1 MVFIGD
7 VSNQELSEKLGEKL
21 GLSVIYPDI
30 HIFPD
35 GEQRIYIQESLGGED
50 AIVLKSLTP
59 PVDSNFMQLLLELN
73 ALRESSSGMVT
84 VVIPYLGYQRADH
97 TFRVGE
103 AASLR
108 VVIDSLE
115 SQKID
120 RVILLDPHSVKI
132 PEMFTVPT
140 TDLSALSLFADKIRQ
155 IVPDLSTLTVVSPD
169 MGGIRRIKLIS
180 EMLGVEYGMI
190 EKDRDVETGNIKVA
204 GIHGAAVRETVC
216 IVDDMISSGKTMV
229 QAINAYHNQGAEN
242 IYAFATHPVLSENS
256 TDILENS
263 PVKKVFVTD
272 SIGIPQEKLFSKLE
286 VLSVAELMAA
296 AIK

>member
-7 VSNQELSEKLGEKL
+7 ISNQELSKRLGEQ
-21 GLSVIYPDI
+21 LSLPVIYPDI

-35 GEQRIYIQESLGGED
+35 GEQRVYIQEPLGGQD

-73 ALRESSSGMVT
+73 SLRESSSGMVT

-120 RVILLDPHSVKI
+120 KVVLLDPHSIKI
-132 PEMFTVPT
+132 PEMFTVPA
-140 TDLSALSLFADKIRQ
+140 TDLSALSMFADKIRQ
-155 IVPDLSTLTVVSPD
+155 IVPDLSQLTVVSPD

-204 GIHGAAVRETVC
+204 KIHGAVARETVC

-229 QAINAYHNQGAEN
+229 QAINAYHEQGVEN
-242 IYAFATHPVLSENS
+242 IYAFATHPVLSQNAPE
-256 TDILENS
+256 ILENS
-263 PVKKVFVTD
+263 PVRKVFVTD
-272 SIGIPQEKLFSKLE
+272 SIGIPQEKAFSKLE
-286 VLSVAELMAA
+286 VLSVANLLAA
-296 AIK
+296 VVK